1 VRAEGLTDNRESA
14 KKRARVG
21 SVILFWFASFL
32 FATINFDTTILLCVI
47 VIGIGCACQQL
58 LAISA
63 DFEKEMSLT
72 SERICE

>member
-1 VRAEGLTDNRESA
+1 MRTEGLTDNCESA
-14 KKRARVG
+14 KKRARVC

-32 FATINFDTTILLCVI
+32 SATINFDTTILLCVI

-63 DFEKEMSLT
+63 DFEKEILLT